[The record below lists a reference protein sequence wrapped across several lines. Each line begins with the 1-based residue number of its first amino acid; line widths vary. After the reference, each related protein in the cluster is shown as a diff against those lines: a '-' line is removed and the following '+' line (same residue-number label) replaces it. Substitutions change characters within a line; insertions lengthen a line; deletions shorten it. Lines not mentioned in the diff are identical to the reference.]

1 MNYHIEGE
9 ITRVTLDCDNQA
21 VSIRLQPTSDFV
33 RKEGDVEKVILVG
46 EGLEGVVPCAVKDEF
61 ERLDFK
67 IPCASRFADFLLTCK
82 MNRCR
87 VRIEVVR
94 VEEESNSNFDV
105 AVNGMKLK
113 ILSLSVV

>member
-9 ITRVTLDCDNQA
+9 ITRVTLDCDKRV

-46 EGLEGVVPCAVKDEF
+46 EGLESVVPYAVKDEF

-87 VRIEVVR
+87 VRIEVEVSMTTMVKNDRAVYKLGSIKISR
-94 VEEESNSNFDV
+94 V
-105 AVNGMKLK
+105 
-113 ILSLSVV
+113 SVV

>member
-9 ITRVTLDCDNQA
+9 ITRVTLDCDKQA
-21 VSIRLQPTSDFV
+21 VSIRLQPMPDFIL
-33 RKEGDVEKVILVG
+33 KEGEVEKVVLVG

-94 VEEESNSNFDV
+94 VEDESNSNFDV
-105 AVNGMKLK
+105 AVNGTKLR